1 MIKKYF
7 THLLFFLPF
16 FASCQPKTNEAEFA
30 KYWYAGKAEVSSYD
44 LQQARYGE
52 MRQGEAILIFVTEDF
67 SKSKQVKIDN
77 PQKNPNDAVKILK
90 LNLTKKFN
98 TGLYE
103 YSLMQSIFSPIDRNQ
118 HEYTF
123 KVSSSA
129 QDWCGHVF
137 SQLNLQT
144 YKYRFLQHS
153 YFENEYDQEFILEKE
168 LLEDE
173 LLTLIRINPKLL
185 PLGNIN
191 IIPNSLTARLRHT
204 NLAVEDAEA
213 TLNNKDDISVY
224 KIVYKNGNRSV
235 EIEFKT
241 DFPHQIEAFSETYP
255 ENGQML
261 TTTARRRKT
270 ILSDYWTKNGNADAV
285 LRKELGLK

>member
-1 MIKKYF
+1 MIKLIF
-7 THLLFFLPF
+7 TQIIFLLPLIT
-16 FASCQPKTNEAEFA
+16 SCQVKNSNEFEG
-30 KYWYAGKAEVSSYD
+30 YWYAGKAEISSYD

-52 MRQGEAILIFVTEDF
+52 MRQGDAVLVFVTEDF
-67 SKSKQVKIDN
+67 SKSKQVKIEN
-77 PQKNPNDAVKILK
+77 PQKNPSDAVKILK

-103 YSLMQSIFSPIDRNQ
+103 YSLMQSVFSPIDRKNYE
-118 HEYTF
+118 HTF
-123 KVSSSA
+123 KVSASA
-129 QDWCGHVF
+129 QDWCGQVF

-153 YFENEYDQEFILEKE
+153 YFESEYDQEFILEKE

-185 PLGNIN
+185 PLGDISL
-191 IIPNSLTARLRHT
+191 IPNTLTARLRHT
-204 NLAVEDAEA
+204 PLSTEEAEA
-213 TLNNKDDISVY
+213 SLNNKGEFSVY
-224 KIVYKNGNRSV
+224 TVVYKKDKRSV
-235 EIEFKT
+235 QIEFQT
-241 DFPHQIEAFSETYP
+241 AFPHRIEVFSETYSD
-255 ENGQML
+255 NGQLL

-270 ILSDYWTKNGNADAV
+270 IISDYWNKNANADAI

>member
-1 MIKKYF
+1 MKNFFILN
-7 THLLFFLPF
+7 LLFLPF
-16 FASCQPKTNEAEFA
+16 LATCQSTANNAAFE
-30 KYWYAGKAEVSSYD
+30 KYWYGGKAEISSYD

-52 MRQGEAILIFVTEDF
+52 IRQGEAVLIFVTEDF

-77 PQKNPNDAVKILK
+77 PQKNPTDAVKILK
-90 LNLTKKFN
+90 LNLSKKFN

-103 YSLMQSIFSPIDRNQ
+103 YSLMQSVFSPIDRNR

-123 KVSSSA
+123 KVSASV
-129 QDWCGHVF
+129 QDWCGQVF
-137 SQLNLQT
+137 SQINLQT

-173 LLTLIRINPKLL
+173 LLTLIRINPQLL
-185 PLGNIN
+185 PLGAIN

-204 NLAVEDAEA
+204 ALGVEEAEA
-213 TLNNKDDISVY
+213 TLNNKGDFSIYTV
-224 KIVYKNGNRSV
+224 VYKNGQRSV
-235 EIEFKT
+235 QIEFQT
-241 DFPHQIEAFSETYP
+241 AFPHQIEAFGETYP
-255 ENGQML
+255 ENGEIL
-261 TTTARRRKT
+261 TSTARRRKT
-270 ILSDYWTKNGNADAV
+270 ILSDYWNKNKNADAI

>member
-1 MIKKYF
+1 MIK
-7 THLLFFLPF
+7 LFFTQLIFLLPF
-16 FASCQPKTNEAEFA
+16 TTSCQVKNSNEFEG
-30 KYWYAGKAEVSSYD
+30 YWYTGKAEISSYD

-52 MRQGEAILIFVTEDF
+52 MRQGEAVLVFVTEDF
-67 SKSKQVKIDN
+67 SKSKQVKIEN

-90 LNLTKKFN
+90 LNLNKKFN
-98 TGLYE
+98 TGLYD
-103 YSLMQSIFSPIDRNQ
+103 YSLMQSVFSPVDRTK

-123 KVSSSA
+123 KVSTSA
-129 QDWCGHVF
+129 QDWCGQVF

-173 LLTLIRINPKLL
+173 LLTLIRINPSLL
-185 PLGNIN
+185 PIGTIN
-191 IIPNSLTARLRHT
+191 IVPNTLTARLRHIP
-204 NLAVEDAEA
+204 LAVEEAEA
-213 TLNNKDDISVY
+213 NLNNKGEFSVY
-224 KIVYKNGNRSV
+224 TVVYKKDKRSV
-235 EIEFKT
+235 QIEFQT
-241 DFPHQIEAFSETYP
+241 AFPHKIEVFSETYSD
-255 ENGQML
+255 NGQLL

-270 ILSDYWTKNGNADAV
+270 IISDYWNKNANADAI